1 LKKIHFPDNDRTSVL
16 RLGLRN
22 GAPDADEA
30 EGCEENKLP
39 LLRECEFNRRYR
51 RRGRRR
57 SASFTKQKP
66 TLKMLA
72 RDKMDIADKTD
83 VAVLIS

>member
-16 RLGLRN
+16 QPGLRN

-51 RRGRRR
+51 GRRR
-57 SASFTKQKP
+57 SANFTKQKA
-66 TLKMLA
+66 TLKTLA
-72 RDKMDIADKTD
+72 KDKMYIADKTD